1 MTIARSVPFEAVN
14 KKSQSVLLGFLGLMA
29 LFFIGL
35 FLFNN
40 GVSSFIV
47 SNSIFEVS
55 FDKFSLFLGSVF
67 CTSLFVGLFPIRKE
81 NHVTSSFFY
90 YILGGLG
97 ILLSNNLLTF
107 FIFWS
112 FQRSLPCLRFIRD
125 MKNESTSGGG
135 TFLIQHIFTFGCL
148 AALLVLA
155 TMSGNATLSF
165 SQIPADFFTW
175 PVLILT
181 FIIIYE
187 SHGIFPFHSWI
198 HDVVGNLSWYQI
210 SSIFLSRAGVLLFV
224 KFLLP
229 TISHDPDIFRTVLLA
244 LSIFSSIYWTIRG
257 IFETNVTKT
266 TTYFYVAQS
275 SLILT
280 GLQADMVAARGAYLQ
295 MMVISLSGTAL
306 WSLVSYVQRSSSIK
320 RLNQFYGLAQ
330 SYPKIAVLFCL
341 FGFCMIGTP
350 LGPAHVVEDLV
361 ITGLLEHQPYLGLGH
376 ILATCLNGI
385 LFFLVFSKLFLGQN
399 SYPQK
404 IKNRDMS
411 YSQMIPYFAVLIMMF
426 VIGMV
431 PSLFLE
437 KLKW

>member
-1 MTIARSVPFEAVN
+1 MTIAKSVPFETVKN
-14 KKSQSVLLGFLGLMA
+14 KSQSVVLGFLGIMA

-35 FLFNN
+35 FIRNN

-55 FDKFSLFLGSVF
+55 FDKFSLFLGSIF
-67 CTSLFVGLFPIRKE
+67 CTSLFVGLFPIRHE
-81 NHVTSSFFY
+81 NHLASSFSY

-97 ILLSNNLLTF
+97 IILSNNLLTF
-107 FIFWS
+107 FVFWA
-112 FQRSLPCLRFIRD
+112 FQRSLPCIHFIRD

-135 TFLIQHIFTFGCL
+135 TFLLQHLFTFGCL
-148 AALLVLA
+148 VALLVLA
-155 TMSGNATLSF
+155 TMSGTATMSF
-165 SQIPADFFTW
+165 SQIPAHFFTW

-198 HDVVGNLSWYQI
+198 HDMVGNLSWYKI

-229 TISHDPDIFRTVLLA
+229 TINQDPDIFRNVLLA
-244 LSIFSSIYWTIRG
+244 LSIFSSIYWTVRG
-257 IFETNVTKT
+257 IFETNVMKT

-280 GLQADMVAARGAYLQ
+280 GLQADMVAARGAYLH

-306 WSLVSYVQRSSSIK
+306 WSMVSHVQRSSSIK

-350 LGPAHVVEDLV
+350 LGAAFVVEDLV
-361 ITGLLEHQPYLGLGH
+361 VTGLLEHQPYLGLGH
-376 ILATCLNGI
+376 IIATCLNGI
-385 LFFLVFSKLFLGQN
+385 LFFLVFSKLFLGQ
-399 SYPQK
+399 SAYPQK
-404 IKNRDMS
+404 VKNLDLD
-411 YSQMIPYFAVLIMMF
+411 YSQMLPYVAVLIMMF
-426 VIGMV
+426 VIGIV

-437 KLKW
+437 NLKW